1 MCAACWL
8 CSLQEVI
15 RTGSYTILAIG
26 YTDKEL
32 SYLKKCF
39 SELAAAIEIQ
49 LASDAIFELPVKSM
63 QYNCIVA
70 NPELLERLSYI
81 NLFRQLSQVPILLL
95 SVEQCELSEAA
106 TLTVHCTK
114 LRTDNTGK
122 ADQAEP
128 MQKTPMT
135 FIKIAE
141 LELCVEQRM
150 TMICGQPVNLT
161 QKEFDLLLLLA
172 SNPKRV
178 FTYEMIMDIVWHEDY
193 TFYSRKA
200 IHNHISNVKKKL
212 RTVASGQ
219 QCIVSVHGVGYKFDV
234 TQNNE

>member
-1 MCAACWL
+1 MSCRKPL
-8 CSLQEVI
+8 HLQ
-15 RTGSYTILAIG
+15 
-26 YTDKEL
+26 
-32 SYLKKCF
+32 
-39 SELAAAIEIQ
+39 
-49 LASDAIFELPVKSM
+49 
-63 QYNCIVA
+63 CIVA

-95 SVEQCELSEAA
+95 SVEQCELSETA

-150 TMICGQPVNLT
+150 VMICGQPVNLT

-178 FTYEMIMDIVWHEDY
+178 FTYEMIMDIVWHEDC

-200 IHNHISNVKKKL
+200 IHNHISNIKRKL
-212 RTVASGQ
+212 RTVTSGQ
-219 QCIVSVHGVGYKFDV
+219 QYIVSVHGVGYKFDV

>member
-1 MCAACWL
+1 MIETA
-8 CSLQEVI
+8 
-15 RTGSYTILAIG
+15 SYTILAIG

-32 SYLKKCF
+32 SYLQKCF
-39 SELAAAIEIQ
+39 SKFDTAIEIRA
-49 LASDAIFELPVKSM
+49 ASDAVFSLPAKSM

-70 NPELLERLSYI
+70 NPELLGQLSYI
-81 NLFRQLSQVPILLL
+81 NLFRRLSQIPILLL
-95 SVEQCELSEAA
+95 SAEQCELSESFM
-106 TLTVHCTK
+106 LTVHCTK
-114 LRTDNTGK
+114 LRVINIEKT
-122 ADQAEP
+122 DQAEP

-141 LELCVEQRM
+141 LELCIEQRM
-150 TMICGQPVNLT
+150 AMIRGQPVNLT

-178 FTYEMIMDIVWHEDY
+178 FTYEMIMDIVWHEDC

-200 IHNHISNVKKKL
+200 IHNHISNIKKKL
-212 RTVASGQ
+212 RTVTSGQ
-219 QCIVSVHGVGYKFDV
+219 QYIVSVHGVGYKFDV

>member
-1 MCAACWL
+1 
-8 CSLQEVI
+8 
-15 RTGSYTILAIG
+15 
-26 YTDKEL
+26 
-32 SYLKKCF
+32 
-39 SELAAAIEIQ
+39 
-49 LASDAIFELPVKSM
+49 M

-70 NPELLERLSYI
+70 NPELLEQLSYI
-81 NLFRQLSQVPILLL
+81 NLFRQLSQIPILLL
-95 SVEQCELSEAA
+95 SAEQCELSKSVM
-106 TLTVHCTK
+106 LIVHCTE
-114 LRTDNTGK
+114 LRVNSIEK
-122 ADQAEP
+122 ANHAEP
-128 MQKTPMT
+128 MQTLMT

-178 FTYEMIMDIVWHEDY
+178 FTYEMIMDIVWHEDC

-200 IHNHISNVKKKL
+200 IHNHISNIKKKL
-212 RTVASGQ
+212 CTVTSGQ
-219 QCIVSVHGVGYKFDV
+219 QYIVSVHGVGYKFDV